1 MQNLF
6 IRLLGLLSSLTG
18 KNVLYFTGKYAN
30 ENNLAVKTKFGF
42 WYCGNVLD
50 YTDIAY
56 GFANNGTIEEADMSI
71 VETIINNANGV
82 SPYVFYDIGSNTGPY
97 SLLALT
103 LSRTAQVHS
112 FDPVKEHLSTL
123 RQSVMLNRY
132 EERSTLHEI
141 ALSDKGGE
149 ATLHLAGSGSTLEK
163 DFLNS
168 DSPTRA
174 ITLATIDGYVKEKDL
189 PDPHFIKID
198 VEGHEFA
205 AIKGGLSLL
214 ERSSPVLFIEI
225 ALHLANIGRDFTN
238 QNFKEIFSVLENM
251 GYASYIADNGKLE
264 KVSPTFDK
272 QGVYMYLF
280 LHKDKELKDEN
291 LLKKLGITL

>member
-6 IRLLGLLSSLTG
+6 ITLLRYLSSVTG

-56 GFANNGTIEEADMSI
+56 GFANNGTVEEADMSI
-71 VETIINNANGV
+71 VEAIINNSDHG

-103 LSRTAQVHS
+103 LSSVAQVHS
-112 FDPVKEHLSTL
+112 FDPVKEHLDTL
-123 RQSVMLNRY
+123 RQSVTLNRY
-132 EERSTLHEI
+132 EERVTLHEI
-141 ALSDKGGE
+141 ALSDKSGE

-168 DSPTRA
+168 ESPTRT
-174 ITLATIDGYVKEKDL
+174 ITLATLDGYVKEKNL

-198 VEGHEFA
+198 VEGHEYA

-214 ERSSPVLFIEI
+214 EKSRPVLFIEI

-238 QNFKEIFSVLENM
+238 HNFKEIFSTLENI
-251 GYASYIADNGKLE
+251 GYESYIADNGKLE
-264 KVSPTFDK
+264 KITPDFDK

-280 LHKDKELKDEN
+280 LHKDKELQDKN
-291 LLKKLGITL
+291 LLGKLGITS